1 MNKYMNQLARLRYS
15 FSFLL
20 LAAVVA
26 CSGLAPVGAVSG
38 SDFHADRIADD
49 SIFFNAGTLS
59 TSDIQNFL
67 NSKVPTC
74 DTNHAGSGSNQPP
87 FTCLKDYSQSISG
100 KSADAYCPGAVGGGT
115 KSAAQIISDVAN
127 ACQVNPEVLIV
138 LLQKEQSLVTD
149 TWPWT
154 SQYQYATGYGCPDT
168 SGCDVNYSG
177 FFNQVWNAAHQFQR
191 YIKQPGSFNYAV
203 GRSSYVQYNPNA
215 GCGGTNLTMQTSATA
230 ALYNYTPY
238 QPNTAALNNLYGTGD
253 SCSAYGN
260 RNFWRLFNDW
270 FGPLTNDSNNDTLT
284 FIRLNHGSGNVE
296 AVGYTSI
303 SNYSYLARYN
313 LTNYP
318 AVPGDGNVV
327 PQFWPLNGD
336 LAFIRLNHA
345 NNVEVVSYNAGSG
358 FKNIDN
364 YTLTGYPTVPGDGN
378 VVPEFWPLNGD
389 LAFIRL
395 NHSSGNV
402 EVVSYGSGSNFKKI
416 VNYSLT
422 GYPAVPGDG
431 NVVPL
436 FWPPNGDLSFIR
448 LNHSSGN
455 VEVVT
460 YGSGSNFKKIVNY
473 SLTGY
478 PAVPGD
484 GAVVPLF
491 KPNGDLSFIRL
502 NYSSGN
508 VQIATYSWQSNFK
521 QLIDLRTTAYPS
533 VPPDGNVI
541 PLFTR

>member
-1 MNKYMNQLARLRYS
+1 MKHLPRFRASLSVILMTV
-15 FSFLL
+15 
-20 LAAVVA
+20 VVA
-26 CSGLAPVGAVSG
+26 CSGLAPVGAISG
-38 SDFHADRIADD
+38 SDFHADRITDD

-59 TSDIQNFL
+59 TADIQNFL

-87 FTCLKDYSQSISG
+87 FTCLKSYVQSIPG
-100 KSADAYCPGAVGGGT
+100 KSADAYCPGSVGAGT
-115 KSAAQIISDVAN
+115 KSSAQIISDVAN
-127 ACQVNPEVLIV
+127 ACQINPEVLIV

-154 SQYQYATGYGCPDT
+154 SQYDEATGYGCPD
-168 SGCDVNYSG
+168 SSPSCDADYAG
-177 FFNQVWNAAHQFQR
+177 FFNQLWNAAHQFQR
-191 YIKQPGSFNYAV
+191 YVKQAGSFNYAV
-203 GRSSYVQYNPNA
+203 GRNSYVQYNPNG

-238 QPNTAALNNLYGTGD
+238 QPNAAALNNLYGSGD

-270 FGPLTNDSNNDTLT
+270 FGPTTNDSNNDVLT
-284 FIRLNHGSGNVE
+284 FIRLNHSSGNVE
-296 AVGYTSI
+296 TVGYTSL
-303 SNYSYLARYN
+303 SDYSYMARYN
-313 LTNYP
+313 LSGYP

-327 PQFWPLNGD
+327 PQFWP
-336 LAFIRLNHA
+336 
-345 NNVEVVSYNAGSG
+345 
-358 FKNIDN
+358 
-364 YTLTGYPTVPGDGN
+364 P
-378 VVPEFWPLNGD
+378 NGD

-402 EVVSYGSGSNFKKI
+402 EVVSYSVGSNFKKI
-416 VNYSLT
+416 ANYSLT
-422 GYPAVPGDG
+422 GYPAVSGDG

-460 YGSGSNFKKIVNY
+460 YSASSNFKKIINY

-484 GAVVPLF
+484 GNVVPMF

-502 NYSSGN
+502 NYSGGN
-508 VQIATYSWQSNFK
+508 AQIATYSWQSNFK
-521 QLIDLRTTAYPS
+521 QLVDLRTTAYPA
-533 VPPDGNVI
+533 VPGDGNVI